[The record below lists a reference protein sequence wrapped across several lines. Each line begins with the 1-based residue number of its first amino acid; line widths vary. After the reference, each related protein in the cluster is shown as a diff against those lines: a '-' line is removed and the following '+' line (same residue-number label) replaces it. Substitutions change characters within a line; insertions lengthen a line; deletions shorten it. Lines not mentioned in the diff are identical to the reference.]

1 MAKRSVYSVVRNGK
15 RVRNTAGFLDASG
28 EFHPIRGSGGYDP
41 VRAGEKVSWSA
52 RAKKKTAAKKKAAK
66 RRSNPASKIKRNRMG
81 QFVKSRR

>member
-28 EFHPIRGSGGYDP
+28 EFHPIRGSSGYDP

-52 RAKKKTAAKKKAAK
+52 RAKKKTAAKKKAK
-66 RRSNPASKIKRNRMG
+66 RRNPKSKLKRNRWG